1 MLKTFAI
8 QGYRGFESYRLANLA
23 RVNLIV
29 GKNNCGKTSILEAIE
44 LLVSG
49 GNPSVFNRLAR
60 RRSELITRYSARPY
74 GWAMDFS
81 HVFFG
86 HTFDLGASFHLS
98 SNDGGRTVSV
108 QVAELDEV
116 AEAAYFWNSK
126 IKEQVLPGLGL
137 SEQDE
142 DAPPVSALRIDAS
155 TLEEPIALPVLE
167 GGTVVFDRLSASTR
181 DRFSESPAHFLTV
194 DSFDPTS
201 MGEMWNTALSESR
214 EGQIVDDLKILEPT
228 LDSIHFLTGGRPAS
242 GILLGFANGGPR
254 MPISTFGDGMR
265 RLLALRLS
273 FVGTANGFLLVD
285 EIDTGLHWTVMEEMW
300 RFVVEVARKNRVQI
314 FATTHSYDCIRGLAS
329 LIRSRPDLMDQVCI
343 QKVDTSLKQ
352 AVCLRGQQ
360 INVAVEQDIEVR

>member
-8 QGYRGFESYRLANLA
+8 RGYRGFESYRLADLA

-98 SNDGGRTVSV
+98 SDDGGRTVSV
-108 QVAELDEV
+108 KVVEIDDVAEEG
-116 AEAAYFWNSK
+116 YFRRSK
-126 IKEQVLPGLGL
+126 IQQQELPGL

-142 DAPPVSALRIDAS
+142 DTPPVSALRIDAS
-155 TLEEPIALPVLE
+155 ALEEPIVLPVLE
-167 GGTVVFDRLSASTR
+167 SGTVVFNRLPASIR
-181 DRFSESPAHFLTV
+181 DRFSGSPAHFLTV

-214 EGQIVDDLKILEPT
+214 EGEIVDDLKILEPS
-228 LDSIHFLTGGRPAS
+228 LDSIHFLTGGRSAS
-242 GILLGFANGGPR
+242 GILLGFANGGRR
-254 MPISTFGDGMR
+254 MPISTYGDGMR

-285 EIDTGLHWTVMEEMW
+285 EIDTGIHWTVMEEMW

-329 LIRSRPDLMDQVCI
+329 LIHSRSELMDQVCI

-352 AVCLRGQQ
+352 AVCLRGEQ
-360 INVAVEQDIEVR
+360 IKVAVEQDIEVR

>member
-1 MLKTFAI
+1 MLKTVAI
-8 QGYRGFESYRLANLA
+8 RGYRGFDSYRLADLA

-60 RRSELITRYSARPY
+60 RRSELIARYSARPY

-98 SNDGGRTVSV
+98 SDNGGHTVSV
-108 QVAELDEV
+108 KVAELDEV
-116 AEAAYFWNSK
+116 AEAAYFRDSE

-142 DAPPVSALRIDAS
+142 DTPPVSALRIEAS
-155 TLEEPIALPVLE
+155 TLEEPIVLPVLE
-167 GGTVVFDRLSASTR
+167 SGTVVFNRLPASTR
-181 DRFSESPAHFLTV
+181 DRLSGSPAHFLTV

-214 EGQIVDDLKILEPT
+214 EDEIVNDLKILEPS
-228 LDSIHFLTGGRPAS
+228 LDSIHFLTGGRSAS
-242 GILLGFANGGPR
+242 GILLGFANGGRR
-254 MPISTFGDGMR
+254 MPISTYGDGMR

-273 FVGTANGFLLVD
+273 FVGTANGLLLVD
-285 EIDTGLHWTVMEEMW
+285 EIDTGIHWTVMEEMW
-300 RFVVEVARKNRVQI
+300 RFVVEVARKNHVQI

-329 LIRSRPDLMDQVCI
+329 LIHSRSELMDQVCI

-352 AVCLRGQQ
+352 AVCLRGEQ
-360 INVAVEQDIEVR
+360 IKVAVEQDIEVR